1 MKGKAKELENQHV
14 PNSWITNVLPFW
26 PLLFSTK
33 MTVLNGIVTRAA
45 DSYQR
50 SAPSGASADDFDAS
64 EYVFVGGGGSGA
76 AGAQKI
82 QAAENAAGS
91 IRKQISAHLLERAVA
106 DVAIAGSGGDDAVE
120 ADEGTGDA
128 GSAREEA
135 TTSILRCLDA
145 ALATVFVGT
154 DGKKKG
160 GKKNKKKTTST
171 DDDDA
176 AAAAE
181 EEEANNGAETT
192 IVGEWSESVDYIL
205 HLVSALGCSTKQA
218 DATVARA
225 LMDRSA
231 LLSDVAPDA
240 VRSYVCTF
248 VGLCVHHLRR
258 GMISTEDGGGTS
270 FLLHAPNKS
279 SDDIMD
285 DGQDDWR
292 LDCLDKAGSILLPRL
307 TDKAQAVRCAAIRAC
322 SAFFVPASADSP
334 SGNED
339 ENESLLEIREAILD
353 GLLGRMAHDPSFAN
367 RCAAIQSVPITED
380 TVPYLLERVGD
391 VKEKVRVAALEVLRN
406 RVDVVEDMTEEQR
419 VDVLRFGLTSR

>member
-1 MKGKAKELENQHV
+1 
-14 PNSWITNVLPFW
+14 
-26 PLLFSTK
+26 
-33 MTVLNGIVTRAA
+33 MTVLDIIACAA
-45 DSYQR
+45 DQHQR
-50 SAPSGASADDFDAS
+50 SAPSGASADEIDAS
-64 EYVFVGGGGSGA
+64 EYVFVGGGGSGDA
-76 AGAQKI
+76 AAAQKI
-82 QAAENAAGS
+82 QAAENRACS
-91 IRKQISAHLLERAVA
+91 LRKQISAHLLERAVA
-106 DVAIAGSGGDDAVE
+106 DVAIAGSGDDAGEV
-120 ADEGTGDA
+120 DEGSDDA

-160 GKKNKKKTTST
+160 
-171 DDDDA
+171 
-176 AAAAE
+176 
-181 EEEANNGAETT
+181 ANNGTET
-192 IVGEWSESVDYIL
+192 IVGEWSESVDSIL

-248 VGLCVHHLRR
+248 VGLCVHHLCR
-258 GMISTEDGGGTS
+258 GMISTEGGCGTS

-279 SDDIMD
+279 SDDIH

-322 SAFFVPASADSP
+322 SAFFFAASADSP
-334 SGNED
+334 SENEDED
-339 ENESLLEIREAILD
+339 ENESLLETRETILD
-353 GLLGRMAHDPSFAN
+353 GLLGRMAHDPSLAN

-406 RVDVVEDMTEEQR
+406 RVDVIKDMTEEQR

>member
-1 MKGKAKELENQHV
+1 MFL
-14 PNSWITNVLPFW
+14 TVLWFA
-26 PLLFSTK
+26 LFLFLVTK
-33 MTVLNGIVTRAA
+33 MAVKDIVAREVHQH
-45 DSYQR
+45 QR
-50 SAPSGASADDFDAS
+50 SAPSGASADEFDAS
-64 EYVFVGGGGSGA
+64 EYVFVSGDA
-76 AGAQKI
+76 AAAAQKI
-82 QAAENAAGS
+82 QAAENRAGS

-106 DVAIAGSGGDDAVE
+106 DVAIAGSGDDAME
-120 ADEGTGDA
+120 ADEGSGGA

-160 GKKNKKKTTST
+160 
-171 DDDDA
+171 
-176 AAAAE
+176 
-181 EEEANNGAETT
+181 ANNGTET
-192 IVGEWSESVDYIL
+192 IVGEWSESVDSIL

-218 DATVARA
+218 DATVAQA

-248 VGLCVHHLRR
+248 VGFCVHHLCR
-258 GMISTEDGGGTS
+258 GMISTEDGCGTS
-270 FLLHAPNKS
+270 FLLHATNKS
-279 SDDIMD
+279 SDDIH

-322 SAFFVPASADSP
+322 SAFFFAASADSP

-339 ENESLLEIREAILD
+339 ENESLLETREAILD
-353 GLLGRMAHDPSFAN
+353 GLLGRMAHDPSLAN

-406 RVDVVEDMTEEQR
+406 RVDVIEDMTEEQR

>member
-106 DVAIAGSGGDDAVE
+106 DVAIAGSSGDDVTE
-120 ADEGTGDA
+120 DDEGSGDDA

-160 GKKNKKKTTST
+160 GKKKKST
-171 DDDDA
+171 DD
-176 AAAAE
+176 AAAE
-181 EEEANNGAETT
+181 EEEANSGTETT
-192 IVGEWSESVDYIL
+192 IVGEWSESVDSIL

-218 DATVARA
+218 DAAVARA

-248 VGLCVHHLRR
+248 VGLCVHHLCR
-258 GMISTEDGGGTS
+258 GMISTEDGCGTS

-285 DGQDDWR
+285 ENGQDDWR

>member
-1 MKGKAKELENQHV
+1 MH
-14 PNSWITNVLPFW
+14 IIFDR
-26 PLLFSTK
+26 LLCFSLLDSTTK
-33 MTVLNGIVTRAA
+33 MMLVLDIIACAA
-45 DSYQR
+45 DQHQR
-50 SAPSGASADDFDAS
+50 SAPSGASADEIDAS
-64 EYVFVGGGGSGA
+64 EYVFVGGGGSGDA
-76 AGAQKI
+76 AAAQKI
-82 QAAENAAGS
+82 QAAENRACS
-91 IRKQISAHLLERAVA
+91 LRKQISAHLLERAVA
-106 DVAIAGSGGDDAVE
+106 DVAIAGSGDDAGEV
-120 ADEGTGDA
+120 DEGSDDA

-160 GKKNKKKTTST
+160 
-171 DDDDA
+171 
-176 AAAAE
+176 
-181 EEEANNGAETT
+181 ANNGTET
-192 IVGEWSESVDYIL
+192 IVGEWSESVDSIL
-205 HLVSALGCSTKQA
+205 HLVSVLGCSTKQA

-248 VGLCVHHLRR
+248 VGLCVHHLCR
-258 GMISTEDGGGTS
+258 GMISTEGGCGTS

-279 SDDIMD
+279 SDDIH

-322 SAFFVPASADSP
+322 SAFLFAASADSP

-339 ENESLLEIREAILD
+339 ENENESLLETREAILD
-353 GLLGRMAHDPSFAN
+353 GLLGRMAHDPSLAN

-406 RVDVVEDMTEEQR
+406 RVDVIEDMTEEQR